1 MNVNALNQ
9 ALREVVDKR
18 RILSG
23 MGYDHEQYDD
33 VEEELHDLEDEF
45 LSQYGDFLEVVLQKV
60 HDEHCPES
68 DVLLP
73 TAYLP
78 RQYQKAVNAKT
89 GEEEI
94 ELGDNDGVWVD
105 LDAFPGADAKLVL
118 LPDPAR
124 IELLTLA
131 GSQTVWKAS

>member
-18 RILSG
+18 RILSQ

-33 VEEELHDLEDEF
+33 LEEELHDLEDDF
-45 LSQYGDFLEVVLQKV
+45 LSQYGDFLEGVLEKV
-60 HDEHCPES
+60 HHDFCPES
-68 DVLLP
+68 DVLLA

-78 RQYQKAVNAKT
+78 RQYQKVVNAKT
-89 GEEEI
+89 GEEEFDM
-94 ELGDNDGVWVD
+94 GDNDGVWVE
-105 LDAFPGADAKLVL
+105 LEEFPGADAKLIL

-124 IELLTLA
+124 IELLTRA
-131 GSQTVWKAS
+131 GSRAVWKAV